1 MFTIVYCCVLYSV
14 HCTGAC
20 AAPQTHGGQDTE
32 LCVQCTVDFVVYCA
46 LLCVLVLYMCLCRTP
61 ATRRTRSSMMCTV
74 YCCVLCTVV
83 YCVLLCTVY
92 SCVLFRCFCRT
103 PATRRTRSSTMCTVY
118 CGISYFFVFYSVKD
132 KHSNRK
138 GTQITLHLSRAGIDL
153 ATYGLQEKHLDL
165 SPREV
170 RCFS

>member
-1 MFTIVYCCVLYSV
+1 MPHPRHMADKILNYVYSVLLTLLCTVHCCVYLY
-14 HCTGAC
+14 CT
-20 AAPQTHGGQDTE
+20 
-32 LCVQCTVDFVVYCA
+32 
-46 LLCVLVLYMCLCRTP
+46 YMCLCRTP